1 MKIKENVLLFG
12 FAGLVF
18 FIAYL
23 LFAGLPLEKE
33 IQFMPKWT
41 IDIQDKYASFIHEK
55 KLEDMTASSV
65 PGDALPFKLA
75 QYLGYITPS
84 GDVPFIFSFP
94 ERASISQ
101 TFWTS
106 YTSSASN
113 TPVYSVKNTSSFT
126 LEESGFPHI
135 VNNSVYLFYPG
146 GNSFGRYSTEGKK
159 LWTAEH
165 WSPITSFASSD
176 AGTACGYADGDL
188 RFFNTK
194 GDLVFSMYPGGSSY
208 EVILGIAISADGSYI
223 AAVCGLEKQ
232 RFVLIQLNGKN
243 SKIVYHAYLD
253 SQKREQTYVHFN
265 NAGNR
270 VFFNYDGGLGVVDCE
285 QNTMMKIPV
294 KGSVCSI
301 SELES
306 GTLTFVL
313 CQNEKTWTVLAL
325 ESFSNLM
332 GSFSFTA
339 DNAFMSV
346 AGNDLFIGK
355 DSKIS
360 KMEIVKK

>member
-33 IQFMPKWT
+33 IQFIPKWT
-41 IDIQDKYASFIHEK
+41 IDIQDKYVSFIHEK
-55 KLEDMTASSV
+55 EKEDLTSSSV
-65 PGDALPFKLA
+65 SDAALPFKLA

-84 GDVPFIFSFP
+84 GDVPFIFTFP
-94 ERASISQ
+94 ERASISES
-101 TFWTS
+101 FWTS
-106 YTSSASN
+106 YTSSASG
-113 TPVYSVKNTSSFT
+113 TPVYSASSASSFT
-126 LEESGFPHI
+126 IEDSGFPHI
-135 VNNSVYLFYPG
+135 VDNTVYLFYPG

-159 LWTAEH
+159 LWSADH
-165 WSPITSFASSD
+165 WSPITSFASSS

-188 RFFNTK
+188 RFFNTN
-194 GDLVFSMYPGGSSY
+194 GELVFSMYPGGSSF
-208 EVILGIAISADGSYI
+208 EVILGVDISSDGSYI

-232 RFVLIQLNGKN
+232 RFVLIQINGKN

-265 NAGNR
+265 KAGNR
-270 VFFNYDGGLGVVDCE
+270 VFFNYDGGLGVVDCG
-285 QNTMMKIPV
+285 QNTMKKIPV

-306 GTLTFVL
+306 GTLSFVL
-313 CQNEKTWTVLAL
+313 CQDKQTWTVLAL

-346 AGNDLFIGK
+346 SGNDLFIGR